1 MTKSK
6 MSRFLSIYLLFFI
19 PLSYAAP
26 VSVRATY
33 SAEPS
38 NSPAID
44 PIQTNNTNAVNTS
57 ASQSQQGVP
66 ASQQHSAVVDTA
78 DVWASTS
85 IGTHHDKQFV
95 SLPSPKRPVVVATPQ
110 ADKPMVK
117 KTVSYAP
124 SSSYKVVSL
133 SGNNRIDS
141 GVVNYAPASKP
152 RTLSRRQILEREI
165 YQEQGALNAAL
176 TRFTA
181 AKKANNEALAQ
192 QILMQITDRRLNL
205 KALQAELRR
214 Y

>member
-1 MTKSK
+1 
-6 MSRFLSIYLLFFI
+6 
-19 PLSYAAP
+19 
-26 VSVRATY
+26 
-33 SAEPS
+33 
-38 NSPAID
+38 
-44 PIQTNNTNAVNTS
+44 
-57 ASQSQQGVP
+57 
-66 ASQQHSAVVDTA
+66 
-78 DVWASTS
+78 
-85 IGTHHDKQFV
+85 
-95 SLPSPKRPVVVATPQ
+95 
-110 ADKPMVK
+110 MVK

>member
-57 ASQSQQGVP
+57 APQQGVP

-78 DVWASTS
+78 DVWASAS
-85 IGTHHDKQFV
+85 VGTHHDKQFV
-95 SLPSPKRPVVVATPQ
+95 ALPSPKYPVVTAVPKVEKT
-110 ADKPMVK
+110 MVK
-117 KTVSYAP
+117 KPTSNA
-124 SSSYKVVSL
+124 SAGSYKMVSL
-133 SGNNRIDS
+133 SGNNRI
-141 GVVNYAPASKP
+141 GNGGVNYVPASKP